1 MSENDKPIA
10 PKEEVLSFEEAFNE
24 LEKAVQCLEAGEL
37 TLDEAIA
44 LYERGIH
51 LAQRCSDSL
60 DSAELKVQQL
70 ASTRSQQQM
79 GMFFDDEGAS

>member
-1 MSENDKPIA
+1 MSENNKAISQEEKP
-10 PKEEVLSFEEAFNE
+10 LSFEEAFKE
-24 LEKAVQCLEAGEL
+24 LERAVQHLEAGEL
-37 TLDEAIA
+37 TLDQAIA

-70 ASTRSQQQM
+70 AAIRNQQQM
-79 GMFFDDEGAS
+79 GMFFNDEGTS